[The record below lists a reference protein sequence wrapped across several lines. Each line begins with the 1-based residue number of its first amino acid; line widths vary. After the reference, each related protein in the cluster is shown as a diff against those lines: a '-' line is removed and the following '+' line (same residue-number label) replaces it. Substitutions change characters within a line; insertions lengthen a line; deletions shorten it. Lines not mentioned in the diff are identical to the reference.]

1 MFPCL
6 CAQGSSIAEYLDFSR
21 IAVKETLACLCACTP
36 CEGSHAQVTSQGEGG
51 GGRGEG
57 GGGGGARHKKTGS
70 TLPAPGSN
78 RPKLGGR
85 LAQRSP
91 HPPLKMVPGTPP
103 PLCRRGLVRA
113 FVVLKEGKREVN
125 VSEDPSNTPPGSADF
140 KSSSLHDGI
149 PEQKVFLSFG
159 GAILPKVQ
167 DKRSTNRSLQR
178 PRALGFSAQN
188 ISEDY
193 VCLRVPDSTRILK
206 LTSKPR
212 GYCPCH
218 EQSSSS
224 TLTVSP
230 VSCWGFCRYCR
241 IRTTTAIR
249 MITTTMDLPFCSS
262 LFLLRVLRPALPF
275 SLDVFY
281 SH

>member
-1 MFPCL
+1 MPTGVLTGVSGDTDILGCVPQHSCSRTPEARISILAPPEPQKPALCL
-6 CAQGSSIAEYLDFSR
+6 PLF
-21 IAVKETLACLCACTP
+21 
-36 CEGSHAQVTSQGEGG
+36 QV
-51 GGRGEG
+51 
-57 GGGGGARHKKTGS
+57 
-70 TLPAPGSN
+70 
-78 RPKLGGR
+78 
-85 LAQRSP
+85 
-91 HPPLKMVPGTPP
+91 
-103 PLCRRGLVRA
+103 
-113 FVVLKEGKREVN
+113 
-125 VSEDPSNTPPGSADF
+125 F
-140 KSSSLHDGI
+140 KSPRWY
-149 PEQKVFLSFG
+149 PEQKVFLSLG

-193 VCLRVPDSTRILK
+193 VCLCVPDSTRILK